1 MRYIVDKSQTN
12 RIELP
17 PEDGAA
23 DGAEPGWVE
32 LKRLSAGDLRQVD
45 RACQKAGIAVGSIN
59 GVLLLL
65 ERSVVEWSL
74 PLPVTPSSALRDSL
88 DRLSVDVVNLL
99 GNAMTEE
106 LPLTEEQRADL
117 LERRSEP
124 TASGE
129 MAPV

>member
-12 RIELP
+12 RVELP

-65 ERSVVEWSL
+65 ERSVMSWSL
-74 PLPVTPSSALRDSL
+74 PLPTDPGSLRASL